1 MIRLLIALAV
11 ALGVLSLPLHATAAG
26 KTLWRL
32 ALVCFALALLPSVI
46 VGLLFPARTGTGAS
60 HPFLVGVGLLIAMV
74 TAYGV
79 YRLRAWLRQDPA
91 KKQARLLEKTPI
103 EQARRQNDLLAFL
116 NNNQPPSPPQ
126 GPTP

>member
-26 KTLWRL
+26 KTLRRL
-32 ALVCFALALLPSVI
+32 ALLCFALAFVPSLI
-46 VGLLFPARTGTGAS
+46 VGLFFPAAKGAAGS
-60 HPFLVGVGLLIAMV
+60 HPFFAATALLVAMV
-74 TAYGV
+74 IAYAI
-79 YRLRAWLRQDPA
+79 YRLRVWLREDPA
-91 KKQARLLEKTPI
+91 KKQARLMEKTPI

-116 NNNQPPSPPQ
+116 NNNQQPPQ